1 MRKMPDQR
9 DRQAVFEALGT
20 GPFACLD
27 AGERRDLAAH
37 ARIRSFAR
45 GDVLFREGQA
55 VADPA
60 LLLCGLVK
68 LCRLAARGRECV
80 LHVVRPGRL
89 LDAGALF
96 YEGGLP
102 LSAVAVKSGRLL
114 CLERGAL
121 LHALTRN
128 AKLGLELLAALCLR
142 QRLLINKIAGSQ
154 GRISVRR
161 RVAAWL
167 LHRAKMEKSR
177 ELEISV
183 TREVLASQIGIS
195 RESLCRSLSSL
206 AGAGLITSERRRIL
220 LLDVPAL
227 QKLAEE

>member
-1 MRKMPDQR
+1 MHKLPEQNHSR
-9 DRQAVFEALGT
+9 AVFEALGT

-27 AGERRDLAAH
+27 AAERRRLAAH
-37 ARIRSFAR
+37 ARIRPFAK
-45 GDVLFREGQA
+45 GDILFREGQA
-55 VADPA
+55 AADPA

-68 LCRLAARGRECV
+68 LSSLAPRGRECV

-89 LDAGALF
+89 LDAGVLF

-102 LSAVAVKSGRLL
+102 ASAVGVKSGRML

-121 LHALTRN
+121 LEALTRN
-128 AKLGLELLAALCLR
+128 AKLGLALLAALCLR

-183 TREVLASQIGIS
+183 TRDVLASQIGIS
-195 RESLCRSLSSL
+195 RESLCRGLSAL
-206 AGAGLITSERRRIL
+206 GAEGLITPERRRIV
-220 LLDVPAL
+220 LLDPATL
-227 QKLAEE
+227 QKLAED